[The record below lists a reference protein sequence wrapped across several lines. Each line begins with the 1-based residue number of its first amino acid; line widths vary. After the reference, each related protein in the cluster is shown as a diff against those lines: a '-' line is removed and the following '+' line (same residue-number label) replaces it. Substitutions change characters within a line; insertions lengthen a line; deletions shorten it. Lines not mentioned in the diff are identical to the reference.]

1 MLQLSSE
8 TLEVFTLNE
17 DLFEIKFTVEKNA
30 H

>member
-17 DLFEIKFTVEKNA
+17 DLFEIKFTGGESV

>member
-17 DLFEIKFTVEKNA
+17 DLVEIKFTVEKNA